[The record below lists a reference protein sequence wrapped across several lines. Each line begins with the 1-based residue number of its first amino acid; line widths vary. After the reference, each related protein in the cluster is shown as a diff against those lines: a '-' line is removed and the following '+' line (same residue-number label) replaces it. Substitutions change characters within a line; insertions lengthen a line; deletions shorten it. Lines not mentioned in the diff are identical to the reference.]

1 MLNNKTFLAVIPAR
15 GGSKGIPNKNI
26 VDVHG
31 KPLIQY
37 TIDAALQSKYIDKV
51 IVSTEDEA
59 ISNVAKKC
67 GAEIPFIRPME
78 LASDNAKTI
87 DTVIHALKTM
97 EQDGSKF
104 DYVVLLQPTQPLREF
119 WHIDESIE
127 KILFSKTDSLVSVSK
142 VNDHPIL
149 VRTLNDK
156 DEVSRILEQN
166 STVRRQ
172 EFPDYYKVNGAIYIN
187 RVNESFT
194 EDTSLNDNKLA
205 YVMDG
210 KYDLDIDE
218 PLDLELLRLVL
229 GGEINIES

>member
-51 IVSTEDEA
+51 VVSTEDEA
-59 ISNVAKKC
+59 ISNVARKC

-97 EQDGSKF
+97 EQEGSKF
-104 DYVVLLQPTQPLREF
+104 DYVVLLQPTQPLRES

-127 KILFSKTDSLVSVSK
+127 KILFSKTDGLVSVSK

-156 DEVSRILEQN
+156 DEVSRILEEN

-194 EDTSLNDNKLA
+194 EETSLNDNKLA

-218 PLDLELLRLVL
+218 TLDLELLRLVL